1 MNIQVIVLKES
12 IVYFEKSKPENMD
25 EVLSLVKEKAQA
37 KGIKY
42 IVVASTRGATGVKA
56 VEHFKDTGINVVVVT
71 HQIGP
76 RGPELL
82 PENEEKIKAHG
93 GKIVTCTHAFGGV
106 NSSLRRSPRP
116 EPGQPR
122 PLPYWPAYVPSTGD
136 LIANVLRLFSQGMK
150 VCFEITVMAADAGAV
165 PIGEKVIA
173 VGGQGRWADTA
184 IELKTA
190 NSSSF
195 FDLDVGEILAKTASK
210 RIPRPQ

>member
-1 MNIQVIVLKES
+1 MDVVLG
-12 IVYFEKSKPENMD
+12 V
-25 EVLSLVKEKAQA
+25 VKEKAIE
-37 KGIKY
+37 KDIKHV
-42 IVVASTRGATGVKA
+42 IVASTRGETGVKA
-56 VEHFKDTGINVVVVT
+56 VEHFKDTDVTVVVVT

-76 RGPELL
+76 KGPELL
-82 PENEEKIKAHG
+82 PDNEAKIKAHG

-106 NSSLRRSPRP
+106 NSSLRRSPKR
-116 EPGQPR
+116 EQGQPR
-122 PLPYWPAYVPSTGD
+122 PQPFWPAYVPSTGD
-136 LIANVLRLFSQGMK
+136 LIANILRLFSQGMK

-195 FDLDVGEILAKTASK
+195 FDLDVGEILAKPVSK
-210 RIPRPQ
+210 RVPRS

>member
-12 IVYFEKSKPENMD
+12 IVYFEESKPENMD

-42 IVVASTRGATGVKA
+42 VVVASTRGATGVKA

-122 PLPYWPAYVPSTGD
+122 PVPYWPAYVPSTGD

>member
-1 MNIQVIVLKES
+1 MKGS
-12 IVYFEKSKPENMD
+12 IVYFEKSQPENMD
-25 EVLSLVKEKAQA
+25 IVLDLVKEKAME
-37 KGIKY
+37 KGIKHV
-42 IVVASTRGATGVKA
+42 IVASTRGETGVKA

-82 PENEEKIKAHG
+82 PENEEKIKTHG

-106 NSSLRRSPRP
+106 NSSLRRSPKR
-116 EPGQPR
+116 EQGQPR
-122 PLPYWPAYVPSTGD
+122 PQPFWPAYVPSTGD
-136 LIANVLRLFSQGMK
+136 LIANILRLFSQGMK

-184 IELKTA
+184 IELNTA

-195 FDLDVGEILAKTASK
+195 FDLDVGEILAKPVSK
-210 RIPRPQ
+210 RVPRSN

>member
-1 MNIQVIVLKES
+1 MKGS
-12 IVYFEKSKPENMD
+12 IVYFEKSQPENMD
-25 EVLSLVKEKAQA
+25 IVLDLVKEKAME
-37 KGIKY
+37 KGIKHV
-42 IVVASTRGATGVKA
+42 IVASTRGETGVKA

-82 PENEEKIKAHG
+82 QENEEKIKTHG

-106 NSSLRRSPRP
+106 NSSLRRSPKR
-116 EPGQPR
+116 EQGQPR
-122 PLPYWPAYVPSTGD
+122 PQPFWPAYVPSTGD
-136 LIANVLRLFSQGMK
+136 LIANILRLFSQGMK

-184 IELKTA
+184 IELNTA

-195 FDLDVGEILAKTASK
+195 FDLDVGEILAKPVSK
-210 RIPRPQ
+210 RVPRSN

>member
-1 MNIQVIVLKES
+1 MNIRELVLKET
-12 IVYFEKSKPENMD
+12 IHYFEESKLENMD
-25 EVLSLVKEKAQA
+25 TVLEMVKEKALK
-37 KGIKY
+37 KGIKHV
-42 IVVASTRGATGVKA
+42 IVASTRGETGVKA
-56 VEHFKDTGINVVVVT
+56 VEHFKDTDIQIVVVT

-82 PENEEKIKAHG
+82 PENEERINLFV

-106 NSSLRRSPRP
+106 NSSLRRFPRP

-122 PLPYWPAYVPSTGD
+122 PTPFWPAYVPSTGEM
-136 LIANVLRLFSQGMK
+136 IANVLRLFSQGMK

-195 FDLDVGEILAKTASK
+195 FDLDVGEIIAKTASK
-210 RIPRPQ
+210 RIPRP